1 MYYLVTSLCRS
12 TESVVAMA
20 PEVRGCLTAAEPQY
34 PPLHVELFAFRDYTK
49 SSCLLECRA
58 AAMLR
63 LCQVRLG
70 PHLNH
75 ALHHASL
82 FQCLVYNYP
91 DLPPAFVQKFHP
103 SYSSPKDVICK
114 PSQLQCIAN
123 HTGGPTHTTNYDLHK
138 YIPCS

>member
-1 MYYLVTSLCRS
+1 MYYLVVNSFCRS

-70 PHLNH
+70 PGSSESHSPSCIIIPVPCLQ
-75 ALHHASL
+75 LPRPSASL
-82 FQCLVYNYP
+82 RPEV
-91 DLPPAFVQKFHP
+91 PP
-103 SYSSPKDVICK
+103 
-114 PSQLQCIAN
+114 QLQLAQGR
-123 HTGGPTHTTNYDLHK
+123 HL
-138 YIPCS
+138 

>member
-1 MYYLVTSLCRS
+1 MMYYLVTSLCRS

-70 PHLNH
+70 PGSSESN
-75 ALHHASL
+75 S
-82 FQCLVYNYP
+82 
-91 DLPPAFVQKFHP
+91 P
-103 SYSSPKDVICK
+103 S
-114 PSQLQCIAN
+114 
-123 HTGGPTHTTNYDLHK
+123 
-138 YIPCS
+138 

>member
-1 MYYLVTSLCRS
+1 MMYYLVTSLCRS

-70 PHLNH
+70 PGSSESH
-75 ALHHASL
+75 S
-82 FQCLVYNYP
+82 
-91 DLPPAFVQKFHP
+91 P
-103 SYSSPKDVICK
+103 S
-114 PSQLQCIAN
+114 
-123 HTGGPTHTTNYDLHK
+123 
-138 YIPCS
+138 